1 MAEATNTLPGN
12 RRTDHQLRLERK
24 RIAMTV
30 TVRFLPKLRT
40 LAERQQRQHKANQ
53 R

>member
-1 MAEATNTLPGN
+1 MAEATNILADN

-30 TVRFLPKLRT
+30 TMARY
-40 LAERQQRQHKANQ
+40 LARKAIKEGRANG
-53 R
+53 RG